1 MKFNVNS
8 SISVGGNSISFYFQ
22 TKQKRNMVI
31 QANQI
36 QANEKIQV
44 KSVDISLIYI
54 KTKSFGFR
62 AIKVVF
68 IFHFIYF
75 IFILI
80 MLRPTVPLFPHIT
93 LFG

>member
-1 MKFNVNS
+1 M
-8 SISVGGNSISFYFQ
+8 SVGGNSISFYFQ
-22 TKQKRNMVI
+22 KKQKWNMVI

-54 KTKSFGFR
+54 KTISFGFR
-62 AIKVVF
+62 AIKSS
-68 IFHFIYF
+68 FHFHFTYF

-80 MLRPTVPLFPHIT
+80 MLRPTVPLFPHII